1 MLSHAAPPFCTFEKC
16 FRMLRRRF
24 APLKN
29 AFACCAAVLYP
40 CKMLSHAAPPFYTL
54 AKCFRMLRRHF
65 TPLQSAF
72 ARCAAILHANMD
84 FFFKVSLIFSLRPLF
99 CK

>member
-1 MLSHAAPPFCTFEKC
+1 
-16 FRMLRRRF
+16 MLRRRF

-54 AKCFRMLRRHF
+54 AKCFRMLRRRF
-65 TPLQSAF
+65 TPETAEKTEVLGVVETSHQWICKFQIGSHNYIF
-72 ARCAAILHANMD
+72 YWLMD
-84 FFFKVSLIFSLRPLF
+84 ER
-99 CK
+99 

>member
-1 MLSHAAPPFCTFEKC
+1 
-16 FRMLRRRF
+16 MLRRRF

-29 AFACCAAVLYP
+29 AFACCAAVLHP

-65 TPLQSAF
+65 ACQYALFFQG
-72 ARCAAILHANMD
+72 AID
-84 FFFKVSLIFSLRPLF
+84 FQFEIPVL
-99 CK
+99 